1 MMCPWLD
8 TPMHHR
14 RKNLSV
20 CSLVRAK
27 FVGHELPRLLT
38 LMFQY
43 FTKEA
48 FSGSTV
54 SALRCQNIDDVPILI
69 HRPPQVV
76 ALAPDRNKSFIDVL
90 DIPEPSMFPA
100 QRSSIG
106 RPKLDAP
113 ISDCLA

>member
-1 MMCPWLD
+1 MLHC
-8 TPMHHR
+8 
-14 RKNLSV
+14 
-20 CSLVRAK
+20 
-27 FVGHELPRLLT
+27 LT
-38 LMFQY
+38 R
-43 FTKEA
+43 EA
-48 FSGSTV
+48 FDGLTV
-54 SALRCQNIDDVPILI
+54 STLGNQNINDVPILI

>member
-1 MMCPWLD
+1 
-8 TPMHHR
+8 
-14 RKNLSV
+14 V

-54 SALRCQNIDDVPILI
+54 SALRYQNIDDQNIDDVPIL
-69 HRPPQVV
+69 
-76 ALAPDRNKSFIDVL
+76 
-90 DIPEPSMFPA
+90 SMANYKKMDYTEDGF
-100 QRSSIG
+100 
-106 RPKLDAP
+106 
-113 ISDCLA
+113 